1 MVSEGNARV
10 HIYKT
15 KSLHRIEVILND
27 FNLIK
32 LLKKLLLHSKPR
44 HLWWVMEI
52 PIGLAITMPW
62 RWTRGCATAKLK
74 NIRIFDCFE
83 HSLYDRYNQ
92 IDVESLGALEGVLAL
107 LSG

>member
-1 MVSEGNARV
+1 
-10 HIYKT
+10 
-15 KSLHRIEVILND
+15 
-27 FNLIK
+27 
-32 LLKKLLLHSKPR
+32 
-44 HLWWVMEI
+44 MEM

-74 NIRIFDCFE
+74 NIRIFNCFV
-83 HSLYDRYNQ
+83 YDRCNQ